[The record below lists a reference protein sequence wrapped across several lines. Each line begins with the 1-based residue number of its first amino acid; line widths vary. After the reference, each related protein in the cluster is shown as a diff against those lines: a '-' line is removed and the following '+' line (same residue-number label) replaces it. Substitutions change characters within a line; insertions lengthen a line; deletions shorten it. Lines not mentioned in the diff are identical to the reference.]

1 MRFIAQNKNSAK
13 TAFLYPTAAS
23 IIQETVMSDVD
34 PIIGNW
40 YRNEETGDDFEVVA
54 IDEDAQ
60 TIEIQYFEGEL
71 EELDLDAWY
80 ELPIEAIEAPEDWSG
95 PYDEMEADDLGFED
109 DDEDE
114 FDDDDDPERGEDSV

>member
-1 MRFIAQNKNSAK
+1 
-13 TAFLYPTAAS
+13 
-23 IIQETVMSDVD
+23 MSDVD

-54 IDEDAQ
+54 IDEDTQ

-80 ELPIEAIEAPEDWSG
+80 ELPLEAIEAPEDWSG
-95 PYDEMEADDLGFED
+95 PYDEMEDDDLGFED
-109 DDEDE
+109 DDENDE
-114 FDDDDDPERGEDSV
+114 FDDNDDDPLEDPDRA